1 MNVNLEIPDD
11 IGSRLAPAGDLSRK
25 ILETFV
31 LEELKACRITEPEL
45 CRILGLAR
53 IQLDGFLKAHE
64 VYGDY
69 TMADFEKER
78 AALKSLGF

>member
-1 MNVNLEIPDD
+1 M
-11 IGSRLAPAGDLSRK
+11 
-25 ILETFV
+25 
-31 LEELKACRITEPEL
+31 LEELKACRITDPEL

-53 IQLDGFLKAHE
+53 IPLDGFLKAHE